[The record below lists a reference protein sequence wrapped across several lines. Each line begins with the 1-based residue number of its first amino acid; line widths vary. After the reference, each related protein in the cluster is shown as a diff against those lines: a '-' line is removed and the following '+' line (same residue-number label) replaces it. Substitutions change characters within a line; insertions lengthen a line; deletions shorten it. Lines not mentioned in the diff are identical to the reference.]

1 MIYKII
7 TQDLLRFFLIYFVF
21 LFGFSQGFYIVF
33 LSCER
38 ARLDRIEAGTSD
50 PEDAT
55 SNIIKNPFEAVIR
68 VFIMTTGEYQ
78 TFYGDMS
85 TCQEPTMST
94 IGKIL
99 FFIYEVFSSLMQF
112 NVLIA
117 MMTRT
122 YEMIYATEKEWKR
135 QAN

>member
-1 MIYKII
+1 
-7 TQDLLRFFLIYFVF
+7 
-21 LFGFSQGFYIVF
+21 
-33 LSCER
+33 
-38 ARLDRIEAGTSD
+38 
-50 PEDAT
+50 
-55 SNIIKNPFEAVIR
+55 
-68 VFIMTTGEYQ
+68 
-78 TFYGDMS
+78 
-85 TCQEPTMST
+85 MST
-94 IGKIL
+94 IGKVLKYFLFFYFINFLKIL